1 VLGKRQY
8 GRTTNKETD
17 AGQDMTSPRNQLLRL
32 LSEQDI
38 GLPDD
43 GLTLEK
49 IRDRGR
55 YFHVEDD
62 DWIGFRIVRHPT
74 MYLSDALG
82 GHNRSPARFH
92 IDANYR
98 LDLNDY
104 SWEVDEHHVEFDYD
118 PSLVIQAELD
128 AIGQAE
134 ILEEQIE
141 TVKSASHPEEAFEE
155 EFGSLIR
162 YWKDKFADVHGRPVP
177 NEKHEEIVRLL
188 VDELR
193 SRAGLDGE
201 YSLE

>member
-1 VLGKRQY
+1 
-8 GRTTNKETD
+8 
-17 AGQDMTSPRNQLLRL
+17 MTSPRNQLLRL

-38 GLPDD
+38 ELPDD

-55 YFHVEDD
+55 YFHVEDN

-82 GHNRSPARFH
+82 GHNCSPARFH
-92 IDANYR
+92 IDASYR

-118 PSLVIQAELD
+118 PSLVIQAELN
-128 AIGQAE
+128 AIEQAE
-134 ILEEQIE
+134 ILEKQSE
-141 TVKSASHPEEAFEE
+141 TIKSAPHPEEAFEK

-162 YWKDKFADVHGRPVP
+162 YWKDKFADARGRPVP
-177 NEKHEEIVRLL
+177 DEKREEIIRLL
-188 VDELR
+188 VNELR
-193 SRAGLDGE
+193 SRAGLDRE
-201 YSLE
+201 DSLE

>member
-1 VLGKRQY
+1 
-8 GRTTNKETD
+8 
-17 AGQDMTSPRNQLLRL
+17 MTSPRNQVLRL

-38 GLPDD
+38 ELPDD

-62 DWIGFRIVRHPT
+62 EWIGFSIVRHPT
-74 MYLSDALG
+74 MYLSDALY
-82 GHNRSPARFH
+82 GHGRSPARFH

-104 SWEVDEHHVEFDYD
+104 SWEIDEHHVEFDYD
-118 PSLVIQAELD
+118 LPLIIQAELD

-141 TVKSASHPEEAFEE
+141 IVKSASHPEEAFEE
-155 EFGSLIR
+155 EFGSLIQH
-162 YWKDKFADVHGRPVP
+162 WNDKFADVHGRPVP
-177 NEKHEEIVRLL
+177 DEKHEEIVRLL
-188 VDELR
+188 VNELC
-193 SRAGLDGE
+193 SRAGLDGDC
-201 YSLE
+201 SLE

>member
-1 VLGKRQY
+1 
-8 GRTTNKETD
+8 
-17 AGQDMTSPRNQLLRL
+17 MTSPRNQVLRL

-38 GLPDD
+38 ELPDD

-49 IRDRGR
+49 IRNRGR

-62 DWIGFRIVRHPT
+62 EWIGFRIVRHPT

-104 SWEVDEHHVEFDYD
+104 SWDVDEHHAEFNYE
-118 PSLVIQAELD
+118 SYLIIQAELD
-128 AIGQAE
+128 AVGRKGI
-134 ILEEQIE
+134 IEEQIE

-155 EFGSLIR
+155 EFGSLIEH
-162 YWKDKFADVHGRPVP
+162 WNDKFADVHRRPVP
-177 NEKHEEIVRLL
+177 DEKRDEVVRLL

-201 YSLE
+201 YPIE